1 MALEKIFVD
10 TGDAL
15 RTLCTRL
22 EQSRWLAIDTEFMRE
37 KSYYPVFCL
46 LQVADDRLAAC
57 IDPLAIED
65 LSPLRQLLFDERIT
79 KVFHA
84 GRQDLEILYLL
95 WGDLP
100 SPVFDT
106 QLAAALFGLG
116 DQVGYGALVEQ
127 LLKKRLA
134 KGHARTD
141 WSRRPLDDAQ
151 VRYAFDDVIYLG
163 QLYEELS
170 SRLAE
175 KNRLHWL
182 EADFRELVEPR
193 TYEID
198 ARSAWARVKGNQ
210 YLKGVELAILQ
221 EIAEWRELEAMKS
234 DRPKRWILKD
244 EVMIDLARRRPKD
257 LEALARIRGLEPG
270 VVKRRGERL
279 LELVQRGLQR
289 PEASWPES
297 RGAAPRLSPRQEAM
311 TDLLMCAL
319 RLIGEQNE
327 ITASALGTRKDLERL
342 VSGDDGVPLL
352 HGWRGE
358 IAGETLVAVLEG
370 RVTPRVVDG
379 GLTLAPAA

>member
-1 MALEKIFVD
+1 MEKIFVD

-15 RTLCTRL
+15 RALCARL

-46 LQVADDRLAAC
+46 LQVSDGRLAAC
-57 IDPLAIED
+57 VDPLAIED
-65 LSPLRQLLFDERIT
+65 LSPLRRLLFDERIT

-95 WGDLP
+95 WEDVP

-127 LLKKRLA
+127 LLEKRLA

-151 VRYAFDDVIYLG
+151 IRYAFDDVIYLG
-163 QLYEELS
+163 QLYEDLS
-170 SRLAE
+170 SRLAG

-182 EADFRELVEPR
+182 DADFRELVDPR

-198 ARSAWARVKGNQ
+198 AKSVWARVKGSQ

-257 LEALARIRGLEPG
+257 LETLSRIRGLEPG

-279 LELVQRGLQR
+279 LDLVQRGLQR
-289 PEASWPES
+289 PEASWPRP

-319 RLIGEQNE
+319 RLIGERNE
-327 ITASALGTRKDLERL
+327 ITASALGTRRELERL

-370 RVTPRVVDG
+370 RLTPRVVDG
-379 GLTLAPAA
+379 SLTLAPAG